1 MVPESTTIAI
11 KMIQTIEKPAPDRE
25 KWAPTAMWRPRTGN
39 EDPRPN
45 TMKKGRV
52 EGFSRNSSR
61 AANATV
67 AISKSSK
74 SRPPELICVSPP
86 RTLGEAGGA
95 KKNPKIARNAAA
107 PVISK
112 PQVRR
117 ELKSILEAF
126 RDGIIY

>member
-1 MVPESTTIAI
+1 
-11 KMIQTIEKPAPDRE
+11 
-25 KWAPTAMWRPRTGN
+25 
-39 EDPRPN
+39 
-45 TMKKGRV
+45 MKKYRV
-52 EGFSRNSSR
+52 QGFSRNSSR
-61 AANATV
+61 TANATV
-67 AISKSSK
+67 AISKSIK
-74 SRPPELICVSPP
+74 NQPPELICVSPP
-86 RTLGEAGGA
+86 RTLGEAEGA